1 MNIETLRVF
10 CDVVQHH
17 SFSHGAKVN
26 EVSQSA
32 ATQSVHRLER
42 HFGVQLVDRTKRP
55 FVLTPEG
62 QATYEGFRELLE
74 LYDSVEAHVRSL
86 RMEISGLVRV
96 AAIYSVGLHDM
107 SRCMQ
112 DFMRRFPKAKV
123 RLEYLRPN
131 KVYSAV
137 LNGEV
142 DLGIVSYPTPSP
154 ELNVIPLRLEPMM
167 VVCPPGHDLA
177 ACTGITAEQLHGMD
191 FVAFDRDLIIRKEID
206 RYLRQRSLSIRVV
219 MEFDNIETIK
229 QAVQIGAGISIL
241 PEPTVRDELQSKT
254 LAAVRLISPELLRPI
269 GIIHRQRKVFS
280 PTAAKFVEL
289 LQKVQRSSDVEQKK
303 TQDLRPK
310 AHHA

>member
-10 CDVVQHH
+10 CDVVQHQ
-17 SFSHGAKVN
+17 SFSHGAKMN

-42 HFGVQLVDRTKRP
+42 HFGIQLVDRTKRP

-62 QATYEGFRELLE
+62 QATYEGFREVLE
-74 LYDSVEAHVRSL
+74 LYDSVEANVRSL

-131 KVYSAV
+131 KVYDAV

-154 ELNVIPLRLEPMM
+154 DLNVIPLRLEPMV
-167 VVCPPGHDLA
+167 VVCPPGHALA
-177 ACTGITAEQLHGMD
+177 ARKSVTAEHLHGMD

-206 RYLRQRSLSIRVV
+206 RYLRQRSFSIRVV

-241 PEPTVRDELQSKT
+241 PEPTVRDEVQSQT
-254 LAAVRLISPELLRPI
+254 LAAIRLVSPELLRPI
-269 GIIHRQRKVFS
+269 GIIHRQRKVFT

-289 LQKVQRSSDVEQKK
+289 LQKVQNSSVEERS
-303 TQDLRPK
+303 
-310 AHHA
+310 